1 MATNAYVNENETANG
16 LGLHLHSR
24 GSQNG
29 NGKENIILLGS
40 GDMSMAL
47 AINFMRA
54 KLNPVVASRN
64 PEKARSRLKKM
75 RNLDVDVATIDT
87 GVSLGDVVV
96 VAIPAE
102 HHGSL
107 PARALRGKILI
118 DISNRSPS
126 EPSGGPSNAEKL
138 QELLPESHVIKA
150 FNTLS
155 SYALT
160 QGNIQGSREVPICG
174 ESEEARNRVAGLVRD
189 IGLIPVDHGAL
200 KNARAIEDIPLSF
213 FPEWR
218 TAFILAPCIFLFY
231 FIIVLFEKQ
240 LCPNFVN
247 DNNSTSWDTQ
257 PFNYLPLLNIQFSLA
272 YTAATLLLAT
282 YIPGCLAGYIQLY
295 RGTKYSQFPDW
306 LDKWMKSRK
315 QFGLLALL
323 LGGIHGCSAIFTQ
336 MTWGMIYPERWYEQL
351 YCMAG
356 PTLLGTLAI
365 LGVTS
370 LPSVSARLTWR
381 EFSIIQ
387 RYLGWACVALVTIHD
402 GFSNF
407 NYLLE
412 SPSCVYIPT
421 TAQFTVA
428 LCLLTILLKIPLVL
442 PCVDQHL
449 TKIRNGYERGL
460 AKPSPA

>member
-1 MATNAYVNENETANG
+1 MEINASFVKEDEKTKEQNCHVPFSIKNENA
-16 LGLHLHSR
+16 
-24 GSQNG
+24 
-29 NGKENIILLGS
+29 KNIVLLGS
-40 GDMSMAL
+40 GDMTMAL
-47 AINFMRA
+47 AINFLRA
-54 KLNPVVASRN
+54 ELNPVVASRN
-64 PEKARSRLKKM
+64 PERARSRLKKM
-75 RNLDVDVATIDT
+75 RNLEVNVATIEA

-107 PARALRGKILI
+107 SVEALRGKILI

-138 QELLPESHVIKA
+138 QELHPESFVVKA

-174 ESEEARNRVAGLVRD
+174 DSEEARNRVAGLVRD
-189 IGLIPVDHGAL
+189 IGLTPVDHGSL
-200 KNARAIEDIPLSF
+200 SNARAIEDIPLSF

-218 TAFILAPCIFLFY
+218 TAFIVTPCIFLFY
-231 FIIVLFEKQ
+231 FIFVLLEKQ
-240 LCPNFVN
+240 LCPNFTNN
-247 DNNSTSWDTQ
+247 DNSTSWDWQ
-257 PFNYLPLLNIQFSLA
+257 PFNYLPLLNVQFSLA

-306 LDKWMKSRK
+306 LDNWMKTRK
-315 QFGLLALL
+315 QFGLLTLF
-323 LGGIHGCSAIFTQ
+323 LGGLHGCSAIFTQ
-336 MTWGMIYPERWYEQL
+336 MTWGMNYPEKWYEQL
-351 YCMAG
+351 YCMVG
-356 PTLLGTLAI
+356 PTLLGILAI
-365 LGVTS
+365 LGITS

-387 RYLGWACVALVTIHD
+387 RYLGWTCVLLLTIHD

-407 NYLLE
+407 AYLLDA
-412 SPSCVYIPT
+412 PSCVYIPT
-421 TAQFTVA
+421 TAQFSVI

-442 PCVDQHL
+442 PCVDL
-449 TKIRNGYERGL
+449 YLMKIRNGYERGSS
-460 AKPSPA
+460 KSSPA